1 MSAEHQELNI
11 VIWAKVTIM
20 LCGIAFIGLLAYML
34 ILFKPIADISM
45 LHCVNVIREE
55 ARLTE
60 YAAILD
66 LERQKLDEEMV
77 KNSLAQAR
85 TTPTR

>member
-1 MSAEHQELNI
+1 MEAEHQEQKELSI
-11 VIWAKVTIM
+11 IIWAKVTIM
-20 LCGIAFIGLLAYML
+20 LCGIAFIGLAIYML

-66 LERQKLDEEMV
+66 LERQKLDEEIA
-77 KNSLAQAR
+77 KKSNK
-85 TTPTR
+85 